1 MLKYALLVFLGACS
15 YGSLST
21 IIKLGMKEGFQVSQ
35 LVGSQ
40 FFIGWLLLIILTF
53 LFNRKR
59 VFFRSILQL
68 ILGGFALSGT
78 TIFYNLAVAELP
90 ASIAVVLLFQF
101 TWIGVLLEAVVD
113 KKKPSKE
120 KVFSIVV
127 LLTGTVLAGGLLDR
141 GFESLTAAGTVY
153 GLLSAITFALYI
165 FASGRLGLDVPVF
178 TKSLTMVTTAVVIVF
193 AVFPPTFFVDGS
205 LEQGLWMYGMALSS
219 LGIII
224 PVVFFSVGVP
234 KVGSG
239 LGTILGAA
247 ELPAAVIAS
256 VTVLGEHVS
265 TLQWSGILL
274 ILLGIIVPPLML
286 SKRQTG
292 HTRPV
297 VQ

>member
-15 YGSLST
+15 YGVLST

-40 FFIGWLLLIILTF
+40 FFIGWLLLILLTL

-59 VFFRSILQL
+59 VPVRSILQL
-68 ILGGFALSGT
+68 IAGGFALSGT
-78 TIFYNLAVAELP
+78 TIFYNLSVAELP

-101 TWIGVLLEAVVD
+101 TWIGVLLEAIVD
-113 KKKPSKE
+113 RKKPSKE
-120 KVFSIVV
+120 KIFSIVV
-127 LLTGTVLAGGLLDR
+127 LLMGTALAGGLLER
-141 GFESLTAAGTVY
+141 GFESLSLAGILY
-153 GLLSAITFALYI
+153 GLLSAVTFALYI

-178 TKSLTMVTTAVVIVF
+178 TKSLTMVTTAVIV
-193 AVFPPTFFVDGS
+193 VFTVFSPSFLVDGA
-205 LEQGLWMYGMALSS
+205 LGQGLWMYGLALSS

-224 PVVFFSVGVP
+224 PVVFFSIGVP

-274 ILLGIIVPPLML
+274 ILLGIAIPPLML
-286 SKRQTG
+286 NKKQTG
-292 HTRPV
+292 QAKAAVH
-297 VQ
+297 

>member
-40 FFIGWLLLIILTF
+40 FFIGWLLLIILTL

-127 LLTGTVLAGGLLDR
+127 LLSGTVLAGGLLDR

-193 AVFPPTFFVDGS
+193 AVFPPAFFVDGS
-205 LEQGLWMYGMALSS
+205 LGQGLWMYGLALSS

-265 TLQWSGILL
+265 MLQWSGILL

>member
-15 YGSLST
+15 YGGLST

-40 FFIGWLLLIILTF
+40 FFIGWLLLIILTL

-59 VFFRSILQL
+59 VYLRSILQL
-68 ILGGFALSGT
+68 IVGGFALSGT
-78 TIFYNLAVAELP
+78 TIFYNLSVAQLP

-101 TWIGVLLEAVVD
+101 TWLGVLLEAIVD
-113 KKKPSKE
+113 RKKPSKE

-127 LLTGTVLAGGLLDR
+127 LLAGTVLAGGLLDR
-141 GFESLTAAGTVY
+141 GFESLTLAGTVY

-178 TKSLTMVTTAVVIVF
+178 TKSLTMVTTAVIV
-193 AVFPPTFFVDGS
+193 VFSVFSPTFLVDGT
-205 LEQGLWMYGMALSS
+205 LGQGLWMYGLALSS

-265 TLQWSGILL
+265 MLQWSGILL
-274 ILLGIIVPPLML
+274 ILLGIIVPPLIL
-286 SKRQTG
+286 SKQQTR
-292 HTRPV
+292 HAKAAV
-297 VQ
+297 H

>member
-40 FFIGWLLLIILTF
+40 FFIGWLLLIIFTF

-178 TKSLTMVTTAVVIVF
+178 TKSLTMVTTAVIIVF